1 MSSGGKTRVGRG
13 PVPRRSLTDKCGQS
27 CTRSRPSSV
36 SSLVVN
42 QPLPGFGPFH
52 GHSCKAKLFLSLLF
66 WDPLDFASYE
76 LMFKELYSYE
86 EVCHTQN
93 NQFSQRRIELRNEDA
108 DQIMFKQCRIVRLV
122 YQSKL
127 KMLTTT
133 LPKNKLTC
141 QFFMIKSR
149 LLAETIPRSGLNQ
162 I

>member
-36 SSLVVN
+36 SWLVVN

-76 LMFKELYSYE
+76 LMFKELYSYIMRKSATPKITNLLSAE
-86 EVCHTQN
+86 LSWGMRMPIRSCLSSVVLWDSYISQN
-93 NQFSQRRIELRNEDA
+93 SKCWQRL
-108 DQIMFKQCRIVRLV
+108 
-122 YQSKL
+122 YQRTSSHVSFL
-127 KMLTTT
+127 W
-133 LPKNKLTC
+133 
-141 QFFMIKSR
+141 
-149 LLAETIPRSGLNQ
+149 
-162 I
+162 

>member
-1 MSSGGKTRVGRG
+1 MRKSATPKITN
-13 PVPRRSLTDKCGQS
+13 LL
-27 CTRSRPSSV
+27 SV
-36 SSLVVN
+36 
-42 QPLPGFGPFH
+42 
-52 GHSCKAKLFLSLLF
+52 
-66 WDPLDFASYE
+66 
-76 LMFKELYSYE
+76 
-86 EVCHTQN
+86 
-93 NQFSQRRIELRNEDA
+93 ELRNEDA

-149 LLAETIPRSGLNQ
+149 LLAETIRRSGLNQ